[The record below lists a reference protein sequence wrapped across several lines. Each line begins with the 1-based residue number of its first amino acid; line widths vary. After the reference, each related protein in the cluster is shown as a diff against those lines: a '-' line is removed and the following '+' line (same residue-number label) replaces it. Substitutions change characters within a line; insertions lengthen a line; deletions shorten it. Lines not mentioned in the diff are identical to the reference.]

1 MTLFQSLLL
10 GIVQG
15 LTEFIPVS
23 STAHLILV
31 PWLLNWKLD
40 ETAVFVFD
48 VLLQWGTLAA
58 VIVYFWKD
66 LLNIARAVIVGLV
79 QRKPFESFEARL
91 GWLIVVA
98 TIPAVVIGLLL
109 KDFVEG
115 LHRNPVIVAL
125 ILLVAAGLLIVSEW
139 LGKRTRGLDQ
149 LTWVD
154 ALVVG
159 GSQALALLPGVS
171 RSAATICG
179 GLVRNLERP
188 AAARFSFLMSIP
200 VLFGAGLVALKD
212 LFDIPNFT
220 TFLPPLA
227 LGFVAAAIVGF
238 ASIHWLLGYL
248 AKRPMHVFAW
258 YRIAAGVIFL
268 AVALLRLRG

>member
-1 MTLFQSLLL
+1 MSLIQSLLL

-15 LTEFIPVS
+15 LTEFLPVS

-31 PWLLNWKLD
+31 PWLLGWSIDPN
-40 ETAVFVFD
+40 TAFVFD

-66 LLNIARAVIVGLV
+66 LGAIARAVVNGLI
-79 QRKPFESFEARL
+79 QRQPFNTTEARL

-98 TIPAVVIGLLL
+98 TIPAVIIGLVF

-115 LHRNPVIVAL
+115 LHRNPVVVAG
-125 ILLVAAGLLIVSEW
+125 ILLGAAVLIFGSES
-139 LGKRTRGLDQ
+139 LGKRTRTIES

-154 ALVVG
+154 AVIVG
-159 GSQALALLPGVS
+159 SSQALALLPGVS

-179 GLVRNLERP
+179 GLIRDLERP

-200 VLFGAGLVALKD
+200 VMLGAGVLAIKD
-212 LFDIPNFT
+212 LVDVPNYT
-220 TFLPPLA
+220 AYLPPLVV
-227 LGFVAAAIVGF
+227 GFVASAIVGF
-238 ASIHWLLGYL
+238 FSIHWLLGFL
-248 AKRPMHVFAW
+248 AKRPMNVFGW
-258 YRIAAGVIFL
+258 YRVVAGGLCLLL
-268 AVALLRLRG
+268 AFIR